1 MKHYTSIKYLL
12 SSLCILSGNTYAQVN
27 NPKPNIVLILAD
39 DLGYG
44 DLGITGSKQIKT
56 PNIDALAAS
65 GVFCNTGYVTSAVS
79 SPSRAGLMTGRN
91 QVEFGHDNNI
101 GGNQTGFDKSFLGLP
116 VKEQTLANRLKN
128 SGYVTGLIGKWHLG
142 EEDHFHPVNRGF
154 DEFWGYLGGGH
165 NYFPTKKGNGYN
177 TDIICNFGASTKVS
191 YITDDKGDQC
201 ASFIDRHKEEPF
213 FLFASFNAPH
223 APLQA
228 KESDLAKYKHIKDK
242 RRRTYCAMVDCLD
255 ANVAK
260 IVQSLKDNG
269 VYENTII
276 FFLSDNGGPTYM
288 TACNAPLN
296 GQKGC
301 LLEGGI
307 RVPYIVSYPK
317 MLPANTQYQN
327 AVSSLD
333 IAATS
338 CALAG
343 ADTTGLEGVNL
354 VPFLAGKTD
363 QQPHELLKWRFTIS
377 AAIRYGNYKLIRV
390 PDRFPLLFDL
400 STDIG
405 EKKNL
410 VFEKPQLAE
419 KLLKQLGQW
428 DISLPHPV
436 FLEGAQYKKSQLL
449 NYDTEFQTTQPE
461 D

>member
-1 MKHYTSIKYLL
+1 
-12 SSLCILSGNTYAQVN
+12 
-27 NPKPNIVLILAD
+27 
-39 DLGYG
+39 
-44 DLGITGSKQIKT
+44 
-56 PNIDALAAS
+56 
-65 GVFCNTGYVTSAVS
+65 
-79 SPSRAGLMTGRN
+79 
-91 QVEFGHDNNI
+91 
-101 GGNQTGFDKSFLGLP
+101 
-116 VKEQTLANRLKN
+116 
-128 SGYVTGLIGKWHLG
+128 
-142 EEDHFHPVNRGF
+142 
-154 DEFWGYLGGGH
+154 
-165 NYFPTKKGNGYN
+165 
-177 TDIICNFGASTKVS
+177 
-191 YITDDKGDQC
+191 
-201 ASFIDRHKEEPF
+201 
-213 FLFASFNAPH
+213 
-223 APLQA
+223 
-228 KESDLAKYKHIKDK
+228 
-242 RRRTYCAMVDCLD
+242 
-255 ANVAK
+255 
-260 IVQSLKDNG
+260 
-269 VYENTII
+269 
-276 FFLSDNGGPTYM
+276 
-288 TACNAPLN
+288 
-296 GQKGC
+296 
-301 LLEGGI
+301 
-307 RVPYIVSYPK
+307 